1 MLFNALFTSALL
13 AAVSAHQNFEQLWVN
28 DVTPGKQVGIRMPPN
43 NSPVK
48 DLSSDDIVCNVG
60 GTKVPSG
67 VKTIDAAEG
76 DKIKVQWSPLVHM
89 GPITH
94 MLYGP
99 VDSAAQ
105 TTGIG
110 AGWFKIDELNSV
122 DGKWA
127 SQAMIADNFTHEFPL
142 PKGLASGE
150 YLLRSEMVALHNA
163 QAVGGAEFYIGCAQ
177 LKIKGSGN
185 KGSCSPT
192 ISLPGAYK
200 AEDKD
205 VHIPNVYSGFNVKS
219 YKAPG
224 GAVAVCGGKS
234 GGSGSGSG
242 AGDSTPSDPNPPAV
256 SSTVAPA
263 APSDRCTLLSASPSA
278 PTGFATLVRPSAGI
292 AAPTGAV
299 PTASVATAKLWDK
312 CGGQGFTGPTACEG
326 SAKCVKQD
334 EWYSQCVR

>member
-1 MLFNALFTSALL
+1 MFFNTIFISALV
-13 AAVSAHQNFEQLWVN
+13 AIVSAHHNLEQLWVN

-48 DLSSDDIVCNVG
+48 DLTSDDIVCNVG
-60 GTKVPSG
+60 GAKVPSG
-67 VKTIDAAEG
+67 VKTVDASEG

-99 VDSAAQ
+99 VDDAAQ

-110 AGWFKIDELNSV
+110 AGWFKIDELDSV

-127 SQAMIADNFTHEFPL
+127 SQAMIAENYTHEFSL

-150 YLLRSEMVALHNA
+150 YLLRSEMLALHNA
-163 QAVGGAEFYIGCAQ
+163 QLVGGAEFYIGCAQ
-177 LKIKGSGN
+177 LKIKGTGS
-185 KGSCSPT
+185 KGSCTPT

-205 VHIPNVYSGFNVKS
+205 IYIPNVYSGFEVKG
-219 YKAPG
+219 YAAPG
-224 GAVAVCGGKS
+224 GAVAVCGGGS
-234 GGSGSGSG
+234 GGGSGADGT
-242 AGDSTPSDPNPPAV
+242 TPAAPPA
-256 SSTVAPA
+256 SNSTVTPA
-263 APSDRCTLLSASPSA
+263 APSGSPTLTSAPSSA
-278 PTGFATLVRPSAGI
+278 PTGFATIVRPSAGI

-299 PTASVATAKLWDK
+299 PAASAGVAKLWDK
-312 CGGQGFTGPTACEG
+312 CGGQGFAGPTACEG
-326 SAKCVKQD
+326 TAKCVKQD
-334 EWYSQCVR
+334 EWYSQCRQ